1 MRQPCSNKGDHLG
14 LKQTTPPR
22 GSRSWRQSSPRPQH
36 SEPLTPCTLSNL
48 TPPLLISHPC
58 HCIACQGSFEE
69 ESDNGEEEDSSDS
82 ESCDPNEESDDPNK
96 LFFPSDPDKLNQICT
111 SGSVEM
117 RDSSDLEASEEEEGS
132 GSSPEDDNSDG
143 GAMNSDEY

>member
-1 MRQPCSNKGDHLG
+1 VRQPCSNKGDHLG
-14 LKQTTPPR
+14 LKQTTPPG

-82 ESCDPNEESDDPNK
+82 ESCDDSNK
-96 LFFPSDPDKLNQICT
+96 LYIPSDPNKLNQICT
-111 SGSVEM
+111 SGSIEM
-117 RDSSDLEASEEEEGS
+117 VDSSDLDASEEEDASEQEEGS